1 MLSGDSFLRR
11 KKDLIPNFWKSFLKH
26 NTQSSQVTMPTCQR
40 GNQNR
45 LQSLTKNTNL
55 ALRWPIARTQQPRRK
70 RTRARTAK
78 PTPSRTNTWQV
89 RMSKSKIETSSKTK
103 TEMGAAARVTT
114 APGPVLSC
122 VHRLIEMVLLAHFEP
137 FARNSRQ
144 VISYSPLCHC
154 WLGGE
159 HIANRQR
166 ALALDYPNIDIGHN
180 IDLHTVRQLGLNIC
194 IVFDF
199 GTTLN
204 EVFCHRRKW

>member
-1 MLSGDSFLRR
+1 
-11 KKDLIPNFWKSFLKH
+11 
-26 NTQSSQVTMPTCQR
+26 
-40 GNQNR
+40 
-45 LQSLTKNTNL
+45 
-55 ALRWPIARTQQPRRK
+55 
-70 RTRARTAK
+70 
-78 PTPSRTNTWQV
+78 
-89 RMSKSKIETSSKTK
+89 MSKSKIETSSETK

-154 WLGGE
+154 WLGEE
-159 HIANRQR
+159 HIANHQR
-166 ALALDYPNIDIGHN
+166 ALALDYPNIDFGHN
-180 IDLHTVRQLGLNIC
+180 IDLHTVGQLGLNIC

-204 EVFCHRRKW
+204 EVFITVR

>member
-1 MLSGDSFLRR
+1 
-11 KKDLIPNFWKSFLKH
+11 
-26 NTQSSQVTMPTCQR
+26 
-40 GNQNR
+40 
-45 LQSLTKNTNL
+45 
-55 ALRWPIARTQQPRRK
+55 
-70 RTRARTAK
+70 
-78 PTPSRTNTWQV
+78 
-89 RMSKSKIETSSKTK
+89 MSKSKIETSSKTK

-159 HIANRQR
+159 HKANRQR

-180 IDLHTVRQLGLNIC
+180 IDLHTVRQLELNIC

-204 EVFCHRRKW
+204 EVFCHRRK